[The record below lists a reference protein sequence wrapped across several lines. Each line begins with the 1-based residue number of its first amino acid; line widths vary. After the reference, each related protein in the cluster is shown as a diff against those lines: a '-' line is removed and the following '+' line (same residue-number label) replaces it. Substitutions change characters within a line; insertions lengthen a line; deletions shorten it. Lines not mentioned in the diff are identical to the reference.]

1 MKSKGQGSLRK
12 YRETSLFSQ
21 SLDVEHCGH
30 SSDEH
35 SDQGKLVCRPVPLC
49 LAGCLPAR
57 QSRWGDQ
64 LRFSSPE
71 WRLGCQIFLG
81 ARSQWCKEAWECG
94 LWIQIQTSTSIH
106 DVGQVMSPSWFL
118 FLYLWNSN
126 YGRRSFN
133 KDLPSKVLVAGNVT
147 QSIEYKLWEGEAQI
161 LI

>member
-21 SLDVEHCGH
+21 SLDVEQLWTQQWWTFWPR
-30 SSDEH
+30 EA
-35 SDQGKLVCRPVPLC
+35 C
-49 LAGCLPAR
+49 LQACAPMLGCLPAR

-64 LRFSSPE
+64 LRFVSPE

-147 QSIEYKLWEGEAQI
+147 QSIEYKLWEGEAQM